1 MPAVQDFSDNALLM
15 ITMHGTGYVLGKSGG
30 LAKAGIT
37 KAEDYAWKKADEIP
51 LFHGLVNWFEKQLL
65 EKGTSPAEEARKM
78 QESPAYAAKA
88 YGDIA
93 EEQERLKWAYNEVKK
108 HPEKGNFEGKEDN
121 LAIMR
126 PEGLVEYIMQR
137 GASALEGDRIIFQGE
152 ELEKLTGTNRNFG
165 MAKIVFKHRD
175 VSVEDIQK
183 IPEIL
188 RTYEPIASKDNRTRW
203 RIELNDK
210 KNYLL
215 VTEPH
220 NANQDTVITFF
231 KEDKKKG
238 QEYSYNK
245 KGLNPPKG
253 SLTPFRDTVRDVFAH
268 AGNPGASAKVPPGSE
283 AKKSIPHK
291 NTNSNSEIKSRPVFI
306 GKTQMAYPESKPE
319 YSGGGIPPVRLSEI
333 TNRLAE
339 ATGIPVRQGKPFTGG
354 KNVLGLYYPNEGHI
368 RIRNPNDLAV
378 VAHEIGHRLEHIMF
392 NNIGSREAAAYR
404 AELEPLATP
413 GEPVAEG
420 FAEFI
425 AKYVV
430 SPEEARAKAP
440 KFYVFFEKQAAEKQ
454 PGIFKA
460 LQKAQEEARQY
471 ASQPAVDTVK
481 SHISFSE
488 EERPL
493 FRLPF
498 ALGFSLAVLPR

>member
-1 MPAVQDFSDNALLM
+1 MA
-15 ITMHGTGYVLGKSGG
+15 
-30 LAKAGIT
+30 
-37 KAEDYAWKKADEIP
+37 
-51 LFHGLVNWFEKQLL
+51 
-65 EKGTSPAEEARKM
+65 AR
-78 QESPAYAAKA
+78 
-88 YGDIA
+88 
-93 EEQERLKWAYNEVKK
+93 
-108 HPEKGNFEGKEDN
+108 
-121 LAIMR
+121 
-126 PEGLVEYIMQR
+126 
-137 GASALEGDRIIFQGE
+137 
-152 ELEKLTGTNRNFG
+152 
-165 MAKIVFKHRD
+165 
-175 VSVEDIQK
+175 
-183 IPEIL
+183 
-188 RTYEPIASKDNRTRW
+188 
-203 RIELNDK
+203 
-210 KNYLL
+210 
-215 VTEPH
+215 
-220 NANQDTVITFF
+220 
-231 KEDKKKG
+231 
-238 QEYSYNK
+238 
-245 KGLNPPKG
+245 
-253 SLTPFRDTVRDVFAH
+253 
-268 AGNPGASAKVPPGSE
+268 
-283 AKKSIPHK
+283 
-291 NTNSNSEIKSRPVFI
+291 NSNQNGRGEIKSRPVFI

-430 SPEEARAKAP
+430 SPEEAKAKAP
-440 KFYVFFEKQAAEKQ
+440 KFYGFFEKQAAEKQ

-488 EERPL
+488 EERPKKTL
-493 FRLPF
+493 RQKVNEIKDVLIYECLDDLHPLLKLVRQAIKSGAIITEDANPYILSRLYKGWIGKAEAF
-498 ALGFSLAVLPR
+498 LKHETFDHNGKDGTYRRTGDSFESIMKEAEGKGF